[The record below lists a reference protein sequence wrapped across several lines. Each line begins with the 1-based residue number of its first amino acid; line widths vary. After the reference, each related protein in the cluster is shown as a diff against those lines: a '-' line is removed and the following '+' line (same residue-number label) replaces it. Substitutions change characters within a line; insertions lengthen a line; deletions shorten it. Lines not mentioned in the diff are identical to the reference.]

1 MKNKKKIKVP
11 AYAFGTEQISNMIK
25 ALPEATTLIASPF
38 QQSTATSG
46 GEAFAQSVAGI
57 GQGINAGMEIGKNF
71 GAAGALVG
79 GAIGAGVGLIGKGG
93 REASMSSF
101 TELDEGTLGTG
112 LTGMFKNRRLRR
124 KRNRLRQIAANNRDA
139 VRGTNYLQNEYGED
153 YGDMDVNTFAD
164 GGYTSSL
171 SLIDHGEV
179 LEGPDGQIQRIP
191 DKKNAP
197 TDSIKAILEPG
208 TRILSDKLKDPDS
221 KETFAKLYN
230 KMTSNRK
237 SIYKDAF
244 AQNAEK
250 LNNINNQ
257 EVFNQLFYK
266 QEQLKRSKGIKPK
279 YKEIQSF
286 DGGGLKKYGYDTS
299 FKDYDNL
306 YSPQYMNFVNS
317 LKENDNTSTKWL
329 NRINSGE
336 FGNIGGNTFSI
347 SDIKRLATDRKK
359 GSVHNAVIGAS
370 KAYSDAA
377 LNSSGIN
384 SEAATGKKI
393 IPKYPDRLIATNSE
407 MAGIVPPKGSLNH
420 VDNITKLPYKPFT
433 PPEKKSINWNS
444 ALSGIASLAPIMSN
458 LFTGKPESVDAV
470 YNPYA
475 TAITNTMRRRRF
487 NIDPAIQDINRNRAI
502 SNYNMRQMNTSTG
515 ANLAYGLQSAINT
528 DKAIANLRS
537 MESNANNQYLGEYAN
552 TMNNLGQQWVNATN
566 LAAEANAQNRATNR
580 NIRRTGISQLSQ
592 WAQNRELMRNQEAR
606 DNAMLAMYGPFLQ
619 AGYTANTIK
628 EFNRWLNKG
637 GNYVG

>member
-1 MKNKKKIKVP
+1 MKSKKKIKVP
-11 AYAFGTEQISNMIK
+11 AYAFGTEQVGDIAQ
-25 ALPEATTLIASPF
+25 ALPGAVSTILTPF
-38 QQSTATSG
+38 QRSTATSS
-46 GEAFAQSVAGI
+46 GEAVAQTFSDTI
-57 GQGINAGMEIGKNF
+57 GGMASGAQM
-71 GAAGALVG
+71 GAAVG
-79 GAIGAGVGLIGKGG
+79 GAPGAIAGAGLGFATGFLGSKGKEAEYTDFINYKPRTRGSGAIGLLTNRKLK
-93 REASMSSF
+93 RE
-101 TELDEGTLGTG
+101 EN
-112 LTGMFKNRRLRR
+112 KI
-124 KRNRLRQIAANNRDA
+124 KRNVYNNRAA
-139 VRGTNYLQNEYGED
+139 VQGTNYLQNEAQED
-153 YGDMDVNTFAD
+153 LIGTNEAIFAAN
-164 GGYTSSL
+164 GGSVGSL

-179 LEGPDGQIQRIP
+179 LKGPDDQIQRIP

-197 TDSIKAILEPG
+197 TDSIKAVLEPG
-208 TRILSDKLKDPDS
+208 TRVLSDKLKDPDS

-266 QEQLKRSKGIKPK
+266 QEQLKKSKGIKPK
-279 YKEIQSF
+279 YKRIPAYSNGNTEDDKFKFNNKLSSNLGDEITQAIYNPKRAWGSSVQGSTGNYQWYHIPTKGSTTT
-286 DGGGLKKYGYDTS
+286 DITG
-299 FKDYDNL
+299 
-306 YSPQYMNFVNS
+306 VNQTTRT
-317 LKENDNTSTKWL
+317 KSTKQYTL
-329 NRINSGE
+329 PEDDFSDPLDSFTVPTIKAPKTEKGRGYYNFNFDIPISEINA
-336 FGNIGGNTFSI
+336 
-347 SDIKRLATDRKK
+347 DLKRQREWEDAKEDAKNEKTSNL
-359 GSVHNAVIGAS
+359 S
-370 KAYSDAA
+370 K
-377 LNSSGIN
+377 
-384 SEAATGKKI
+384 
-393 IPKYPDRLIATNSE
+393 
-407 MAGIVPPKGSLNH
+407 M
-420 VDNITKLPYKPFT
+420 F
-433 PPEKKSINWNS
+433 
-444 ALSGIASLAPIMSN
+444 SGIASLAPIMSN
-458 LFTGKPESVDAV
+458 LFTGKPESVGAV

-487 NIDPAIQDINRNRAI
+487 NIDPAIEDINRNRAI

-566 LAAEANAQNRATNR
+566 LAAEANAQNRAINR
-580 NIRRTGISQLSQ
+580 NIRRAGISQLSQ
-592 WAQNRELMRNQEAR
+592 WTQNRELMRNQEAR